1 METFRGAKSDP
12 LTNLQSRTRFGRPEW
27 RSVYSDLKSSVI
39 RPNSTYLYGREARLK
54 TNIATFFC
62 GPPALARSIQEAIKE
77 VGNDAEVKFR
87 WEYFNAIHLWQLKYI
102 YTQLF

>member
-12 LTNLQSRTRFGRPEW
+12 LTNLQCRTRFGRPEW
-27 RSVYSDLKSSVI
+27 RSVYSDLKSSVT
-39 RPNSTYLYGREARLK
+39 RPNSIYLYGREAHLK

-87 WEYFNAIHLWQLKYI
+87 
-102 YTQLF
+102 